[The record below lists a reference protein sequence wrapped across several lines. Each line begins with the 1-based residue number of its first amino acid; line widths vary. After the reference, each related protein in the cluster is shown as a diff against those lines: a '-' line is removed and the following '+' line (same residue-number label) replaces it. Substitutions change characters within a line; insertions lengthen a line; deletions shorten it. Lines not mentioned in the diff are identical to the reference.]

1 MGDEH
6 EGGSGVFAAG
16 KRLAVGL
23 ALNTAFLLFEA
34 VLGVLLGSLALLG
47 DAAHNFSDS
56 FALVLSLVAV
66 RMATRPPTF
75 RKTYGYHRMG
85 ILTAFINSLGII
97 LVCFYLFYEAL
108 RRLAHPVEVA
118 GGGMVLVAGTGFL
131 VNGGV
136 ALLLLGGRKDL
147 NIRSAFLHL
156 FTDALVS
163 LGVVVS
169 GAVIMATGWTYADP
183 LVTMVIGLLILVSAF
198 QILRES
204 THILMES
211 VPARVDYLE
220 ILGDIQEFPGVRDVH
235 DLHIWEI
242 GSRQYS
248 LSAHVV
254 VDDIPV
260 SMAQENASRIKE
272 MLLHRHHVVHATL
285 ELESEPCSHGEAC
298 HFE

>member
-1 MGDEH
+1 MGHVHAGE
-6 EGGSGVFAAG
+6 EGDFAAG
-16 KRLAVGL
+16 KRLTLGL
-23 ALNTAFLLFEA
+23 VLNTAFLVLEA
-34 VLGVLLGSLALLG
+34 VFGVLLGSLALLG

-56 FALVLSLVAV
+56 FALILSLVAV
-66 RMATRPPTF
+66 RMATRPPTS

-85 ILTAFINSLGII
+85 ILAAFINSLGIT

-118 GGGMVLVAGTGFL
+118 GGGMVLVAAAGF
-131 VNGGV
+131 VINGGV
-136 ALLLLGGRKDL
+136 ALLLLRGREDL
-147 NIRSAFLHL
+147 NVRSAFLHL

-211 VPARVDYLE
+211 VPAGVDYME
-220 ILGDIQEFPGVRDVH
+220 ILEDIREHPGVRDVH

-254 VDDIPV
+254 VEDVPV
-260 SMAQENASRIKE
+260 SEAQEIASRIKE
-272 MLLHRHHVVHATL
+272 MLLNRYHVVHSTL
-285 ELESEPCSHGEAC
+285 ELESEPCSPGEIC
-298 HFE
+298 SFE

>member
-1 MGDEH
+1 MRH
-6 EGGSGVFAAG
+6 HHAGGSECFAAER
-16 KRLAVGL
+16 RLVIGL
-23 ALNTAFLLFEA
+23 ALNTAFLVLEA
-34 VLGVLLGSLALLG
+34 VLGFLLGSLALLG

-56 FALVLSLVAV
+56 FALVLSLIAV

-75 RKTYGYHRMG
+75 RRTYGYHRMG
-85 ILTAFINSLGII
+85 ILAAFINSLGVI
-97 LVCFYLFYEAL
+97 LICFYLFYEAL

-118 GGGMVLVAGTGFL
+118 GGGMVLVAAVGFL

-136 ALLLLGGRKDL
+136 ALLLLRGSKDL

-156 FTDALVS
+156 LTDALVS

-169 GAVIMATGWTYADP
+169 GAVVMATGWTYADP
-183 LVTMVIGLLILVSAF
+183 LVTVAIGLLILASSF

-211 VPARVDYLE
+211 VPFGVDYQE
-220 ILGDIQEFPGVRDVH
+220 ILEDIRRSPGVRDVH

-248 LSAHVV
+248 LSAHMV
-254 VDDIPV
+254 VDDVPV
-260 SMAQENASRIKE
+260 SRAQETVARVKE
-272 MLLHRHHVVHATL
+272 MLLDRYQVVHATL
-285 ELESEPCSHGEAC
+285 ELESEPCSPGEIC

>member
-1 MGDEH
+1 MRH
-6 EGGSGVFAAG
+6 VHAGGSDGFAAG
-16 KRLAVGL
+16 RRLVISL
-23 ALNTAFLLFEA
+23 VLNTAFLVLEA
-34 VLGVLLGSLALLG
+34 VLGFLLGSLALLG

-56 FALVLSLVAV
+56 FALVLSLIAV

-75 RKTYGYHRMG
+75 RKTYGYHRTG
-85 ILTAFINSLGII
+85 ILAAFINSLGII
-97 LVCFYLFYEAL
+97 LICFYLFYEAL
-108 RRLAHPVEVA
+108 RRLSHPVEVA
-118 GGGMVLVAGTGFL
+118 GGGMVLVAGAGFL

-136 ALLLLGGRKDL
+136 ALLLLRGRKDL

-156 FTDALVS
+156 LTDALVS

-183 LVTMVIGLLILVSAF
+183 LVTMVIGLLILASSF

-211 VPARVDYLE
+211 VPLRVDYQE
-220 ILGDIQEFPGVRDVH
+220 ILEDIRKSPGVRDVH

-248 LSAHVV
+248 LSAHMV

-260 SMAQENASRIKE
+260 SRAQETVARVKE
-272 MLLHRHHVVHATL
+272 MLLDRYHVVHATL
-285 ELESEPCSHGEAC
+285 ELESEPCAPGEVC